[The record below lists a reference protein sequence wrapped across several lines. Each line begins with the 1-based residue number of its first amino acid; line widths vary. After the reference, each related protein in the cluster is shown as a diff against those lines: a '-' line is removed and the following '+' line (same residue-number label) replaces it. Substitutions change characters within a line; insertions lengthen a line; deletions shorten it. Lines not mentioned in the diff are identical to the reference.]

1 MFFAQN
7 EVPAR
12 CAGIF
17 SSGVLGAGSISG
29 GAAFRRVILLGR
41 FWAETLF
48 GGGSGGRV
56 NFRRGCFSSESFCRT
71 AFGRRHCSAA
81 IFPPETFFDGAASHL
96 DHFLSGVFSSGAGAE
111 SGGGSRVSSGET
123 GAAPS

>member
-12 CAGIF
+12 REGTF
-17 SSGVLGAGSISG
+17 SSGVVGAGSISG

-48 GGGSGGRV
+48 DGGISAGD
-56 NFRRGCFSSESFCRT
+56 NFRRGCFLAESF
-71 AFGRRHCSAA
+71 
-81 IFPPETFFDGAASHL
+81 
-96 DHFLSGVFSSGAGAE
+96 
-111 SGGGSRVSSGET
+111 
-123 GAAPS
+123 

>member
-12 CAGIF
+12 CAGAS
-17 SSGVLGAGSISG
+17 SSGVVGAGSISG

-48 GGGSGGRV
+48 VGGIGGRV
-56 NFRRGCFSSESFCRT
+56 NFRRGCFLAESF
-71 AFGRRHCSAA
+71 
-81 IFPPETFFDGAASHL
+81 
-96 DHFLSGVFSSGAGAE
+96 
-111 SGGGSRVSSGET
+111 
-123 GAAPS
+123 